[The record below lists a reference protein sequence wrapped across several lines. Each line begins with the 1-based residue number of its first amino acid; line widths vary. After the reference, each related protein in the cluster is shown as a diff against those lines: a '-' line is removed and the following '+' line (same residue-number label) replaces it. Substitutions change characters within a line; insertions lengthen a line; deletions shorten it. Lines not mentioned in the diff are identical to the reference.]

1 MSLFTWSPQIA
12 VGIAQVDQEHRGLF
26 DAINAFHDAMLAGQG
41 SDALAD
47 LLTKLI
53 EYTKTHFRHE
63 EEMLRKYGYPD
74 FAAHKQQHDLLTAK
88 VLELQAG
95 LKAGTTKASIETMR
109 FVKDWL
115 VNHIM
120 KVDMAYKSF
129 LVAKGVT

>member
-1 MSLFTWSPQIA
+1 MSLFAWNSQFA
-12 VGIAQVDQEHRGLF
+12 VGIEQVDREHRGLF
-26 DAINAFHDAMLAGQG
+26 DSINAFHDAMLAGQG
-41 SDALAD
+41 SEALAG
-47 LLTKLI
+47 LLAKLI

-74 FAAHKQQHDLLTAK
+74 FAGHKQQHDLMTTN

-95 LKAGTTKASIETMR
+95 LKAGTTKATIDTMR

-120 KVDMAYKSF
+120 KMDMAYKAF
-129 LVAKGVT
+129 VAAKGAK